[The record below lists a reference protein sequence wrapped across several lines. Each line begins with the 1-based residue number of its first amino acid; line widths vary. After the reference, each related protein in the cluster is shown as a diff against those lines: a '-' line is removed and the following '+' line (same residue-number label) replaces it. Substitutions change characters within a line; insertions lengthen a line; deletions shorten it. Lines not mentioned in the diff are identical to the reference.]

1 MVAAKSTLDLL
12 EQDHFDTSF
21 LAGGQYTPVRVK
33 RIEGD
38 RVAFHHDFFMPLI
51 NDIKSSFE
59 GRRYHGFKDNMAPY
73 KEPTKVWSAP
83 ITQRNIFQIES
94 FMGKFGPSPYSQWE
108 RKLVTEKEIRDYCA
122 NRVFKTLEPYDHQVD
137 MIVHG
142 YSARH
147 FLWACEMGTGKTLA
161 AIIMVEM
168 LQKKWEFLWT
178 DVLWAAP
185 LSAIAAAQVDFM
197 KWNTP
202 IAPSLHSY
210 QGLVKVVNTWPKDRP
225 PPRILVLDESSRC
238 KTPDTQRSIAA
249 QMIAD
254 SMRKYWG
261 EDCIIAE
268 LSGSPSPKTPADIWK
283 QCEIVAPGFLA
294 EANWYLFRERL
305 GILAEYEGAAGGSY
319 KKLEVWRDDELKCK
333 LCGKLED
340 NSIHNSTLNFLNLD
354 KIDKL
359 HKYVKGINEVELI
372 DERTSGLVLVKFKAD
387 CLDLPEKRYKIFEV
401 EPSEEVLRAAKLI
414 VASSVRSVDALIKL
428 RTLSD
433 GFIYKDTP
441 TGKMIDCLGC
451 DAKGFQLD
459 YFDKGDPNHFL
470 LPEEIQNGVRYIWE
484 ELPEDEDPLEF
495 IPEIKGEVAIDLGTR
510 EIECFTCAGEKR
522 VQEMHRTMD
531 EVPCPKDKVLT
542 DLLEMH
548 QEIGRFNVYAG
559 FQGSIDRICS
569 ICHRQGWTTF
579 KADGR
584 GWFMETP
591 KGDMI
596 NGSKADLLMIY
607 DQYRERFPYVCFV
620 GNPGSAGM
628 GITLTASP
636 GTFFFSNDFNPENR
650 TQAVDRGHRIGM
662 DMVRG
667 GWIYDCFH
675 LPSDRKVYESL
686 LASRRL
692 EKMALGGLKKM
703 FGVAA

>member
-1 MVAAKSTLDLL
+1 MVAAKSTLELL
-12 EQDHFDTSF
+12 EQDHFDTHF
-21 LAGGQYTPVRVK
+21 LAGGQYTPVRIK

-38 RVAFHHDFFMPLI
+38 RMAFHFGYVRELI
-51 NDIKSSFE
+51 DDIKSSFE
-59 GRRYHGFKDNMAPY
+59 KRRYHGFPDNMAPY
-73 KEPTKVWSAP
+73 TEPTKVWSAP
-83 ITQRNIFQIES
+83 ITQRNIFQLEA
-94 FMGKFGPSPYSQWE
+94 FMGKFGPSPYTQWE
-108 RKLVTEKEIRDYCA
+108 RNLILPEEIKEYCA
-122 NRVFKTLEPYDHQVD
+122 NRVFKTLEPYDHQID
-137 MIVHG
+137 MIQHG
-142 YSARH
+142 FSVRH

-168 LQKKWEFLWT
+168 LQKIWDFKWT
-178 DVLWAAP
+178 DIVWAAP

-202 IAPSLHSY
+202 IAPQLHSY
-210 QGLVKVVNTWPKDRP
+210 QGLVKVVNTWDPNRP

-238 KTPDTQRSIAA
+238 KTPETQRSIAA

-254 SMRKYWG
+254 AMRKHWG
-261 EDCIIAE
+261 TECIIAE

-283 QCEIVAPGFLA
+283 QCEIVAPGFLS

-305 GILAEYEGAAGGSY
+305 GILAEYEGAAGGKY
-319 KKLEVWRDDELKCK
+319 KKLEVWRDDEEKCK

-340 NSIHNSTLNFLNLD
+340 NPIHDSTLNFVNLANLE
-354 KIDKL
+354 KL
-359 HKYVKGINEVELI
+359 HKYVKGVNEIEKLN
-372 DERTSGLVLVKFKAD
+372 DRTEGLVLVKFKKD

-401 EPSEEVLRAAKLI
+401 EPTEEILRAAKLI
-414 VASSVRSVDALIKL
+414 VANEVRTVDALSKL

-441 TGKMIDCLGC
+441 TGKKIDCPGC
-451 DAKGFQLD
+451 EAKGFQLE
-459 YFDKGDPNHFL
+459 YFDTNDPDHFL
-470 LPEEIQNGVRYIWE
+470 LPDEIQKGVRYLWE
-484 ELPEDEDPLEF
+484 KLPEDEDPLEF
-495 IPEIKGEVAIDLGTR
+495 IPEIVGEESINLGTR
-510 EIECFTCAGEKR
+510 EIECFNCAGQKL

-559 FQGSIDRICS
+559 FQGSIDRICK
-569 ICHRQGWTTF
+569 ICHQQGWTSF
-579 KADGR
+579 KCDGR

-591 KGDMI
+591 KGDVI
-596 NGSKADLLMIY
+596 QGSKADLLMIY
-607 DQYRERFPYVCFV
+607 DQQRERFPYVCFV

-675 LPSDRKVYESL
+675 LPSDKRVYDSL
-686 LASRRL
+686 MNSRRL
-692 EKMALGGLKKM
+692 ELMALGALKQM
-703 FGVAA
+703 YGVAA